1 MIGASTWLNFDTM
14 KNAIIIF
21 CHFVFYCTSFSVQ
34 AQSSKKLISG
44 PWAGNVELRTATV
57 WLEVSKQVKKVHLT
71 YTSKGS
77 EKATKVAYR
86 GNLERDFNPVKID
99 LVGLDFNTNYEYDIW
114 VDDEKIELPFATK
127 FTTKDLWQFRKP
139 APDFSFLAGSCN
151 YSNEVIYDRPGKS
164 YGGDS
169 SIYETMAATP
179 AQFNL
184 WLGDNW
190 YYREVDFS
198 SVWGL
203 QYRASHDRSK
213 SALQSLMASMPQYA
227 IWDDHDFGPN
237 DANQS
242 FIFKQNSRSIFNDY
256 FLNPTCGQDG
266 RGIYTQF
273 SYSDADFFL
282 TDNRYFR
289 SHENFE
295 DSVDGKPNNKKNYFG
310 EQQMEWLKNALLSSK
325 ATFKFIVSGNQVLN
339 QLNPFESMQHYSFEY
354 NNLLQFLKTHKI
366 NGVIFLSGDR
376 HHGEVIRLNR
386 EGSYPLYD
394 ITLSPLTSGIA
405 KPHVSELNNPQ
416 RIESTLVEEQHF
428 GKISISGPKNERAVT
443 LAFVGKKGQVISS
456 WKINQKE
463 ITNH

>member
-1 MIGASTWLNFDTM
+1 
-14 KNAIIIF
+14 
-21 CHFVFYCTSFSVQ
+21 
-34 AQSSKKLISG
+34 
-44 PWAGNVELRTATV
+44 LR
-57 WLEVSKQVKKVHLT
+57 Q
-71 YTSKGS
+71 
-77 EKATKVAYR
+77 
-86 GNLERDFNPVKID
+86 
-99 LVGLDFNTNYEYDIW
+99 
-114 VDDEKIELPFATK
+114 DDK
-127 FTTKDLWQFRKP
+127 
-139 APDFSFLAGSCN
+139 
-151 YSNEVIYDRPGKS
+151 
-164 YGGDS
+164 
-169 SIYETMAATP
+169 
-179 AQFNL
+179 
-184 WLGDNW
+184 
-190 YYREVDFS
+190 
-198 SVWGL
+198 
-203 QYRASHDRSK
+203 
-213 SALQSLMASMPQYA
+213 
-227 IWDDHDFGPN
+227 
-237 DANQS
+237 
-242 FIFKQNSRSIFNDY
+242 
-256 FLNPTCGQDG
+256 
-266 RGIYTQF
+266 GIYTQF

-295 DSVDGKPNNKKNYFG
+295 DSIDGKPNSKKSYFG

-339 QLNPFESMQHYSFEY
+339 KLNPFESMQHYSFEY

-443 LAFVGKKGQVISS
+443 LEFVGKKGQVISS

-463 ITNH
+463 ISNQ